1 MKKKKY
7 PKITLIC
14 TTGRRLEFFKET
26 MKTFKENCL
35 DLDLIDKFLICDD
48 RSSDEERE
56 KMKRFCMDIGMPELN
71 GIEAIRK
78 IKTAN
83 PDTIVL
89 VLTVYE
95 DIEHILGIL
104 ESGADGYLTKNIMIE
119 DIVQSVRLAVAG
131 EAVLSHDVFQKVV
144 KYAIRNNVKP
154 LDSNLTIK
162 LTTRELEIL
171 NLLSKGLSN
180 KEIADTLKLK
190 IRTVK
195 SHLVVIFSK
204 LNVVSRTEAVT
215 FGLRSGLIKIGNMDE
230 LA

>member
-1 MKKKKY
+1 MNY
-7 PKITLIC
+7 DQNRTNILIVDDHPLVC
-14 TTGRRLEFFKET
+14 KAVRNELLEDGHFNVVAEAHNGLDAVRLAIKL
-26 MKTFKENCL
+26 KP
-35 DLDLIDKFLICDD
+35 DIVI
-48 RSSDEERE
+48 
-56 KMKRFCMDIGMPELN
+56 MDIGLPELN

-204 LNVVSRTEAVT
+204 LNVMSRTEAVT